1 MVLFDQGLVCP
12 CLLLPQLVDVV
23 LAEVVSVEVVLEE
36 LALVEVVSV
45 EVVSEELPSVEVVL
59 EEVVSAAE
67 ELASVE
73 VVLMEVELEVGQEE
87 EHAKV
92 STIAEAGQP
101 LLGCSL
107 AHFAALFFGAVF
119 H

>member
-1 MVLFDQGLVCP
+1 M
-12 CLLLPQLVDVV
+12 
-23 LAEVVSVEVVLEE
+23 EVVSEE

-45 EVVSEELPSVEVVL
+45 EVVSTEVVSEELASVEVV
-59 EEVVSAAE
+59 
-67 ELASVE
+67 SVE

-92 STIAEAGQP
+92 SRLAEAGQP

-107 AHFAALFFGAVF
+107 VHSAALFFGAVF